1 MSAYSPMRR
10 TFINALLL
18 AAVSAGLVGG
28 SPVLHAQAHRKTSA
42 SARAAAGKTT
52 PKTSSKSAAKT
63 GLRAGSKASAQAV
76 SRRTVRG
83 AGRGS
88 KFHAATHVSV
98 RGTRYTPVSSAIH
111 SAVPAVGTGA
121 GESYDARGYNAGGY
135 EAGYRSGYD
144 AGLAAARNQLTG
156 ASVDVPMT
164 VRDQI
169 PGQEPAQA
177 GVGSL
182 RTRVPSATRLSAGDA
197 AERPTRVPDRSETT
211 ETETQETPPL
221 DEVATVHLRGSGM
234 PGPLRGSL
242 ASLERQNTR
251 LETDGL
257 ERILDEA
264 DLNSRIEHK
273 LLVPLPA
280 SAALM
285 VNPDLEENHRYC
297 RVWTARFVADL
308 ARAHA
313 AVFHKP
319 IEVNSAVRTVEYQ
332 KRLMNSNGNAAAAE
346 GDIVSPHLTGATVDI
361 AKQGLSRKELAW
373 MRSQL
378 LGLQEAGKI
387 DVEEEFQQAC
397 FHITVYKSYATPLP
411 RRRAGQPVESR
422 GAGTRRKAAQP
433 AGDAPAE
440 LPVGELPAQG
450 R

>member
-1 MSAYSPMRR
+1 MRQ
-10 TFINALLL
+10 
-18 AAVSAGLVGG
+18 V
-28 SPVLHAQAHRKTSA
+28 
-42 SARAAAGKTT
+42 
-52 PKTSSKSAAKT
+52 
-63 GLRAGSKASAQAV
+63 
-76 SRRTVRG
+76 
-83 AGRGS
+83 
-88 KFHAATHVSV
+88 
-98 RGTRYTPVSSAIH
+98 RYTPERWPVATTAAPEATSSYA
-111 SAVPAVGTGA
+111 A
-121 GESYDARGYNAGGY
+121 GYKTGY
-135 EAGYRSGYD
+135 E
-144 AGLAAARNQLTG
+144 AGLAAARRQVDGEG
-156 ASVDVPMT
+156 AAT
-164 VRDQI
+164 AATERN
-169 PGQEPAQA
+169 GAKPANGTWQA
-177 GVGSL
+177 DAPRSF
-182 RTRVPSATRLSAGDA
+182 RTPALD
-197 AERPTRVPDRSETT
+197 ETT
-211 ETETQETPPL
+211 ETETQATPPL
-221 DEVATVHLRGSGM
+221 DEVASMHLGVAVTSAS
-234 PGPLRGSL
+234 LRGSL
-242 ASLERQNTR
+242 ASLERQNNR
-251 LETDGL
+251 LEADSL

-264 DLNSRIEHK
+264 DLESRIEHK